1 MPNSEWKRIRIFCGK
16 TTILPSIQ
24 TKNPASEEER
34 LNASNTNK
42 PPHKEMCRGFSMLMS
57 CCGLVY
63 LASQFLDIVAVDV
76 VVVLHELVDVPLGAK
91 LDDAV
96 GYGLDELVVV

>member
-1 MPNSEWKRIRIFCGK
+1 
-16 TTILPSIQ
+16 
-24 TKNPASEEER
+24 
-34 LNASNTNK
+34 
-42 PPHKEMCRGFSMLMS
+42 MLMS

-63 LASQFLDIVAVDV
+63 LASQFLDVVAVDV
-76 VVVLHELVDVPLGAK
+76 VVVLHELVDVSLGAK